1 MKDTKDH
8 SKKCGRSS
16 RSNLQKNPNLNPIL
30 KLQHNSEEH
39 IQYTLGIKNFFLKIG
54 ENTSGIHYFF
64 YKMNT
69 DNDALL
75 NFDFT

>member
-1 MKDTKDH
+1 MDLLTKEIKGCMRKQHMKDTKDH

-39 IQYTLGIKNFFLKIG
+39 IRTIYIRYQEFFF
-54 ENTSGIHYFF
+54 ENW
-64 YKMNT
+64 
-69 DNDALL
+69 
-75 NFDFT
+75 